1 MKPPVSRAEPRSHPV
16 GHPVTEAVTLLLERG
31 AEIDPGRRVEC
42 DPALIF
48 PLDQSVVEIE
58 IAGATSERVE
68 RSSFACIPPN
78 AAYRVRSQSAMTAIV
93 TVVLRAAARERAA
106 NEYRG
111 NMSTEEFDTLVATSR
126 VLPRTRWVDEVVQR
140 YLFERDVCERHAS
153 HAAIFLE
160 TEITKEL
167 FFLCKERQ
175 ENRTRATV
183 VHEEGDTVQRA
194 RAWIEA
200 NLFSPL
206 RVGDLAKHCATSES
220 TLLRAFQRELGR
232 TPTSYARERRLD
244 AALLLLKSSRYGVGE
259 VATRVGYSNLPAFT
273 EAFHKH
279 FGVPP
284 SQVKGNA
291 GDAEHA
297 RERLPPHGKPPRRKR
312 RKV

>member
-1 MKPPVSRAEPRSHPV
+1 MKPRPSPVRHEES
-16 GHPVTEAVTLLLERG
+16 VTLQLERG
-31 AEIDPGRRVEC
+31 AEIDAGRRVQS
-42 DPALIF
+42 DPALLF
-48 PLDQSVVEIE
+48 PLDQSVLEIE
-58 IAGATSERVE
+58 LTGAASERVE
-68 RSSFACIPPN
+68 RSSFIAIAPN
-78 AAYRVRSQSAMTAIV
+78 AAYRVRPQSAMTAMV
-93 TVVLRAAARERAA
+93 TLVLRSSVRERAA
-106 NEYRG
+106 HEYRG
-111 NMSTEEFDTLVATSR
+111 HMSTEEFDRLVTTSR
-126 VLPRTRWVDEVVQR
+126 VLPRTRWVDELVQR

-206 RVGDLAKHCATSES
+206 RVGELAKHCATSES
-220 TLLRAFQRELGR
+220 TLLRAFQRELGC

-244 AALLLLKSSRYGVGE
+244 AALLLLKSSRYAVGE

-291 GDAEHA
+291 NDAEHA

>member
-1 MKPPVSRAEPRSHPV
+1 MKPPASQREPNA
-16 GHPVTEAVTLLLERG
+16 EAVTLQLERG
-31 AEIDPGRRVEC
+31 AEIDQNRRVQS
-42 DPALIF
+42 DPAILF
-48 PLDQSVVEIE
+48 PLEQSVVEVE
-58 IAGATSERVE
+58 IAGSASERVE
-68 RSSFACIPPN
+68 RSSFISIPPN
-78 AAYRVRSQSAMTAIV
+78 AAYRVRPQSAMTSLL
-93 TVVLRAAARERAA
+93 TLVLRPDVRQRAA

-111 NMSTEEFDTLVATSR
+111 NMSTEKFDALTTTAR
-126 VLPRTRWVDEVVQR
+126 VLPRTRWVDELVQR
-140 YLFERDVCERHAS
+140 YLFERDVCERHTS

-167 FFLCKERQ
+167 FFLCKERE

-183 VHEEGDTVQRA
+183 IHEEGDTVQRA

-206 RVGDLAKHCATSES
+206 RVGELAKHCATSES
-220 TLLRAFQRELGR
+220 TLLRAFQRELGC

-244 AALLLLKSSRYGVGE
+244 AALLLLKSSRYAVGE

-291 GDAEHA
+291 SDAEHA

>member
-1 MKPPVSRAEPRSHPV
+1 MKRSLDEAPHV
-16 GHPVTEAVTLLLERG
+16 AEAVTLLLERG
-31 AEIDPGRRVEC
+31 AEIDRTRRVQN
-42 DPALIF
+42 DPALLF

-58 IAGATSERVE
+58 IAGATAERVE
-68 RSSFACIPPN
+68 RSSFMSIPAN
-78 AAYRVRSQSAMTAIV
+78 AAYRVRPQSAMTAMV
-93 TVVLRAAARERAA
+93 TLVLHTDARKRAAH
-106 NEYRG
+106 EYRG
-111 NMSTEEFDTLVATSR
+111 NMSTEEFDNLTTTSR
-126 VLPRTRWVDEVVQR
+126 VLPRTRWVDELVQR
-140 YLFERDVCERHAS
+140 YLFERDVCERHTS

-167 FFLCKERQ
+167 FFLSKERE

-183 VHEEGDTVQRA
+183 IHEEGDTVQRA

-206 RVGDLAKHCATSES
+206 RVGELAKHCATSES

-244 AALLLLKSSRYGVGE
+244 AALLLLKSSRYAVGE
-259 VATRVGYSNLPAFT
+259 VAARVGYSNLPAFT

-291 GDAEHA
+291 SDAEHA

>member
-1 MKPPVSRAEPRSHPV
+1 LTVDRHSRADSES
-16 GHPVTEAVTLLLERG
+16 VTIRLERG
-31 AEIDPGRRVEC
+31 AEIDSRRRREE
-42 DPALIF
+42 DPSLIF
-48 PLDQSVVEIE
+48 PLEQSVLMIE
-58 IAGATSERVE
+58 MGAAKEERIE
-68 RSSFACIPPN
+68 RSSFALVPPQVGHRIR
-78 AAYRVRSQSAMTAIV
+78 APGAMTSMV
-93 TVVLRAAARERAA
+93 TLVLRSPVRERAA

-111 NMSTEEFDTLVATSR
+111 HVDVTQLAELTSIFR
-126 VLPRTRWVDEVVQR
+126 VLPRTRWVDELVQR

-167 FFLCKERQ
+167 FFLCKERE
-175 ENRTRATV
+175 ENRTRASV

-206 RVGDLAKHCATSES
+206 RVGELAKHCATSES
-220 TLLRAFQRELGR
+220 TLLRAFQKELGR

-244 AALLLLKSSRYGVGE
+244 AALLLLKSSRYAVGE
-259 VATRVGYSNLPAFT
+259 VASRVGYSNLPAFT

-279 FGVPP
+279 FGVTP
-284 SQVKGNA
+284 SQVKGGA
-291 GDAEHA
+291 ADPEHA
-297 RERLPPHGKPPRRKR
+297 REKLPPHGKPPRRIR

>member
-1 MKPPVSRAEPRSHPV
+1 MPSQ
-16 GHPVTEAVTLLLERG
+16 T
-31 AEIDPGRRVEC
+31 
-42 DPALIF
+42 
-48 PLDQSVVEIE
+48 
-58 IAGATSERVE
+58 
-68 RSSFACIPPN
+68 
-78 AAYRVRSQSAMTAIV
+78 AYRVRAQSTMTSLV
-93 TVVLRAAARERAA
+93 TLVIHAAARDRAA
-106 NEYRG
+106 REYDG
-111 NMSTEEFDTLVATSR
+111 NMSSQEFIALTATAR
-126 VLPRTRWVDEVVQR
+126 VLPRTRWVDELVQR
-140 YLFERDVCERHAS
+140 YLFERDVCERHVS
-153 HAAIFLE
+153 NAAVFLE
-160 TEITKEL
+160 IEITKEL
-167 FFLCKERQ
+167 FFLCKERE
-175 ENRTRATV
+175 ENRTRASV

-232 TPTSYARERRLD
+232 TPASYARERRLD

-259 VATRVGYSNLPAFT
+259 VATRVGYTNLPAFT

-291 GDAEHA
+291 SDAEHA